1 LILKGIS
8 RYLLRACLLLG
19 LLALAQACG
28 ISSIAYLEPPY
39 ISVSNSQISVR
50 NNSGNYFPSEG
61 SSQTFKGIEIYYRVF
76 EERTV
81 AETAFISLNSY
92 ASQYQN
98 YPDNFMS
105 NAINDGFTRMRRAS
119 DRNRP
124 LISIAANN
132 TGLYTISL
140 TSWDLSDDANN
151 VLFSVVRDIPA
162 DSSRLAFQERN
173 FQADDVDYQG
183 ETWIGGGPF
192 FIICFAVSFGEDS
205 SGSSIGAPIYSLPSF
220 AQNSW
225 IIEY

>member
-1 LILKGIS
+1 MP
-8 RYLLRACLLLG
+8 ACLLLG
-19 LLALAQACG
+19 FLALLQACG
-28 ISSIAYLEPPY
+28 ISTLVYLEPPA
-39 ISVSNSQISVR
+39 IFVSNSQISVR

-76 EERTV
+76 KERTA
-81 AETAFISLNSY
+81 AETAFANLNSY

-98 YPDNFMS
+98 YPDYFMS
-105 NAINDGFTRMRRAS
+105 TAINAGFTRMRRRS

-132 TGLYTISL
+132 TGLYTVSL

-173 FQADDVDYQG
+173 FQADDDDYQG

-192 FIICFAVSFGEDS
+192 YIVCFAVSFGEDS
-205 SGSSIGAPIYSLPSF
+205 SGSSIGAPIYSVPSF
-220 AQNSW
+220 DQNSR